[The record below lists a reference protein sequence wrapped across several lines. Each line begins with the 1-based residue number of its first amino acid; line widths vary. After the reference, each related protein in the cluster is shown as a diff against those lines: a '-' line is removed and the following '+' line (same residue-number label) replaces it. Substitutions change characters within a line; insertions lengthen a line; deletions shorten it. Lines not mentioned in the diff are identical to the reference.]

1 MYITTYMIW
10 AKAIDFYRKKMIVT
24 NIIYHKLIHNTSL
37 NFYMDC
43 KFSSNNKSGVKLDS
57 IMGT

>member
-1 MYITTYMIW
+1 MIW